1 MPDLLPRFGRDKDV
15 RMSQVFP
22 GSYPIS
28 HCSGVCAATA
38 RQLAAGEKYVA
49 ALISQGEELERRD
62 YSLEAWTTGSRPS
75 GLFASW
81 VSMYRGSNVAAK
93 STLSDDEAADLFEQ
107 LAEAQAPTQQAFRYI
122 LALFLV
128 RRKLFVYDSAASGV
142 MKIRRRTRA
151 NEPHAPIVE
160 VAEVS
165 MSDESLAAAIEQ
177 LKELIPDGA
186 TA

>member
-1 MPDLLPRFGRDKDV
+1 
-15 RMSQVFP
+15 MSQVFP

-28 HCSGVCAATA
+28 HCSGVCAAMG
-38 RQLAAGEKYVA
+38 RPLEAGEKYVA
-49 ALISQGEELERRD
+49 VLLTQGDELERRD
-62 YSLEAWTTGSRPS
+62 YSLEAWTTGSRPV

-81 VSMYRGSNVAAK
+81 VSVYRGSNVAAK
-93 STLSDDEAADLFEQ
+93 ATLSDDEAADLFEQ
-107 LAEAQAPTQQAFRYI
+107 LAGAQAPTQKAFRYI

-128 RRKLFVYDSAASGV
+128 RRKLFVYDSAAAGV

-151 NEPHAPIVE
+151 SEPQAPIVE
-160 VAEVS
+160 VAEVA
-165 MSDESLAAAIEQ
+165 MSDESLTAAIEQ

>member
-1 MPDLLPRFGRDKDV
+1 
-15 RMSQVFP
+15 MSQVFP

-38 RQLAAGEKYVA
+38 RPLATGEKYVA

-81 VSMYRGSNVAAK
+81 VSVYRGSNVAAK
-93 STLSDDEAADLFEQ
+93 ATLSDDEAADLFEQ

-128 RRKLFVYDSAASGV
+128 RRKLFVYDSAAAGI

-151 NEPHAPIVE
+151 SEPQAPIVE
-160 VAEVS
+160 VTEVS
-165 MSDESLAAAIEQ
+165 MSDESLTAAIQQ

-186 TA
+186 AA

>member
-1 MPDLLPRFGRDKDV
+1 
-15 RMSQVFP
+15 MSQVFP

-28 HCSGVCAATA
+28 HCSGVCASSG
-38 RQLAAGEKYVA
+38 RVFAAGEKYVA
-49 ALISQGEELERRD
+49 ALLMRDEELERRD
-62 YSLEAWTTGSRPS
+62 YAIEAWTTAQRPG

-81 VSMYRGSNVAAK
+81 VALYRGNNAGAK
-93 STLSDDEAADLFEQ
+93 ATLSDDEAADLFEQ
-107 LAEAQAPTQQAFRYI
+107 LGEAQAPTQLAFRYI

-128 RRKLFVYDSAASGV
+128 RRKLFVYDSAAAGV

-151 NEPHAPIVE
+151 SEPQAPVVE

-165 MSDESLAAAIEQ
+165 MSDESLAGAIEQ